1 MLKVSIRGRLQQYTA
16 IVDKASADAVATV
29 IRRRTTALKNAIRKE
44 ILAAGLGERL
54 ANAVRS
60 QVWPERGGS
69 LGAHGRV
76 WSKAIYKRAG
86 GLVDLFTTFEDGAAI
101 QGSPYLAIAAPGLRS
116 PKDHRRMARPSD
128 FPADMFDIRPTL
140 RAGQFLLVFK
150 AKRVE
155 VVKGGTHQQRV
166 VSRRLAGLGTQEE
179 RVAFLLIRTA
189 NVRKRL
195 NIKRHHARIE
205 AGIDA
210 AIAAEF
216 DRLLVNEG
224 RKAA

>member
-1 MLKVSIRGRLQQYTA
+1 MLKVSIRGRLEQYTA

-86 GLVDLFTTFEDGAAI
+86 GLVDLFTAFEDGASI
-101 QGSPYLAIAAPGLRS
+101 KGSPYLAIPAPGLRS

-128 FPADMFDIRPTL
+128 FPSDAFEIRPTL

-150 AKRVE
+150 AKRV
-155 VVKGGTHQQRV
+155 
-166 VSRRLAGLGTQEE
+166 AGLATQQP

-195 NIKRHHARIE
+195 NIKRHHTRIE